1 MVAMRQRRLVG
12 ILERAILGAAMTML
26 LAIVERRMQRRGN
39 RRRLARLLSSITTI
53 TARADQ
59 LALRRRV

>member
-1 MVAMRQRRLVG
+1 MRQRRLVG